1 MHSHSERGGVIGSI
15 FLVLGILALVAVVGI
30 VSGGF
35 YIARHVRVSTAE
47 GLHGET
53 VDVETPFGSVHVRED
68 SRLNA
73 KSFGVPIYPGAK
85 LSHDHHKLA
94 NVELNFGSEERE
106 ITLAA
111 GEYVTPDSIDK
122 VREFYRDEL
131 PHWMISTDRHG
142 AVNFSF
148 TEGGH
153 KKIVVLKERG
163 DMTLIALVSVGEP
176 PAN

>member
-1 MHSHSERGGVIGSI
+1 MHSHSERGGVLGSI
-15 FLVLGILALVAVVGI
+15 FLVLGILALVAMVGI
-30 VSGGF
+30 VTGGF
-35 YIARHVRVSTAE
+35 YLARHVRVNTTDGS
-47 GLHGET
+47 HGGT

-68 SRLNA
+68 SRLDA
-73 KSFGVPIYPGAK
+73 KSFGVPVYPGATVTR
-85 LSHDHHKLA
+85 DHHKLA
-94 NVELNFGSEERE
+94 NVELNFGSEDRE
-106 ITLAA
+106 ISIAA
-111 GEYVTPDSIDK
+111 GEYVTPDPIGK

-131 PHWMISTDRHG
+131 PHWMVSTDRHG

-163 DMTLIALVSVGEP
+163 DVTSISLVSVGEP